1 MLDTYSRHVEGRI
14 KELHERMFKSKLDRA
29 KKRKYWNGR
38 FEEKMSIIKRMIY
51 VVVGTVLV
59 VLGALGIFGAIGL
72 SNEYSSQ
79 PFFLLGQFILPIA
92 LFILGIYLLAQFYK
106 KPDNKDEVK
115 WLTKKKEKIRQ
126 RRYIEKGT
134 KLEPKDKDSKTQG
147 KRHIKKPKMPARIKK
162 TPRGRQK

>member
-1 MLDTYSRHVEGRI
+1 
-14 KELHERMFKSKLDRA
+14 
-29 KKRKYWNGR
+29 
-38 FEEKMSIIKRMIY
+38 MSIVKRIIY

-59 VLGALGIFGAIGL
+59 VLGAIGL
-72 SNEYSSQ
+72 SGEYSSQ

-134 KLEPKDKDSKTQG
+134 ELEPKDKDSKKQG

-162 TPRGRQK
+162 TPRGKQ